1 MTIRA
6 IAFFW
11 KNFAIVR
18 TVITRIRPDT
28 DIRSQNI
35 RSVIFTSVTIHDFLF
50 LVQDSV
56 FYSHHHNKKS
66 INVFQAVSAAFK
78 NVSASVFYLYIGNRE
93 NSIFAI
99 SKFTFWNK
107 IWWLYTTLHHKYTEL
122 FLFINNNFYICAMRL
137 VEQHTIKSSS
147 VYYNE
152 LYDLLHKCKKL
163 IQ

>member
-35 RSVIFTSVTIHDFLF
+35 RSVIFTSVTWVHDFLF
-50 LVQDSV
+50 LVQDSD
-56 FYSHHHNKKS
+56 FHPHHHKNKS

-93 NSIFAI
+93 NSIFTI
-99 SKFTFWNK
+99 SRFTFWNEMPIK
-107 IWWLYTTLHHKYTEL
+107 PAVDRRLTTVGQGRNRCDTNQKRRNAHADDE
-122 FLFINNNFYICAMRL
+122 AS
-137 VEQHTIKSSS
+137 KSHCTHNRR
-147 VYYNE
+147 NE
-152 LYDLLHKCKKL
+152 
-163 IQ
+163 

>member
-18 TVITRIRPDT
+18 TVITWIRPDT
-28 DIRSQNI
+28 NIRSQNI

-50 LVQDSV
+50 LVQDNN
-56 FYSHHHNKKS
+56 FHSHHHNKKS

-93 NSIFAI
+93 NSVFAI
-99 SKFTFWNK
+99 SKFAF
-107 IWWLYTTLHHKYTEL
+107 
-122 FLFINNNFYICAMRL
+122 
-137 VEQHTIKSSS
+137 
-147 VYYNE
+147 
-152 LYDLLHKCKKL
+152 
-163 IQ
+163 